1 MVLPA
6 FVFLPL
12 YMYPYNSTSWSTLTT
27 SIVANPDLKFHVVVA
42 PNLAFTDP
50 DVNYVAGLTNLSS
63 YTNVL
68 TLGYVYTSYGDRD
81 VLEIEAEIDKYVGWN
96 SPNELPIG
104 GIFFDESP
112 SNNSTFSYMSNLTT
126 YAKASLGAGK
136 DYISLNPG
144 VAVDA
149 SFYTLADSINV
160 FEESYANFNVTALT
174 SLDNTLLAK
183 STYAIHDFT
192 GSTTEQTALVS
203 QLASANLAGMFI
215 TTQPG
220 YTEWSSLWSSFCS
233 EVNTLNLGN
242 GTGGGG
248 GGGGGGNGGHGGGSG
263 GGGGNNGGNGGGGG
277 GVNNGGHGGH
287 GGGGNN
293 GGHGGGGGYGDGDDD
308 DDECDDDDDDE
319 DDDDDDDEDEDENDE
334 Y

>member
-27 SIVANPDLKFHVVVA
+27 SIVANPELKFHVIVA

-63 YTNVL
+63 YANVL
-68 TLGYVYTSYGDRD
+68 TLGYVYTSYGNRD
-81 VLEIEAEIDKYVGWN
+81 VIEIEAEIDKFVGWN
-96 SPNELPIG
+96 SPTELPIG

-112 SNNSTFSYMSNLTT
+112 SNNSTFSYMSTLTT
-126 YAKASLGAGK
+126 YAKTSLGAGK
-136 DYISLNPG
+136 DYIYFNPG

-149 SFYTLADSINV
+149 SFYTLADSINI
-160 FEESYANFNVTALT
+160 FEESYANFNETLLT
-174 SLDNTLLAK
+174 SLDNSLLAK

-192 GSTTEQTALVS
+192 GTTTEQTALVS
-203 QLASANLAGMFI
+203 QLASANLAGMLI
-215 TTQPG
+215 TTQTG

-248 GGGGGGNGGHGGGSG
+248 GGGGGGHGGGGSG
-263 GGGGNNGGNGGGGG
+263 GGGGNNGSHGGGGG
-277 GVNNGGHGGH
+277 GVNNGGHGS
-287 GGGGNN
+287 GGNN
-293 GGHGGGGGYGDGDDD
+293 GGHGGGGGGGYGGDD
-308 DDECDDDDDDE
+308 DDECDDDDE
-319 DDDDDDDEDEDENDE
+319 DDDDEDDEDEED
-334 Y
+334 

>member
-27 SIVANPDLKFHVVVA
+27 SVVANPELKFHVIVA

-50 DVNYVAGLTNLSS
+50 DINYVASVTNLSS
-63 YTNVL
+63 YANVL
-68 TLGYVYTSYGDRD
+68 TLGYVYTSYGNRD
-81 VLEIEAEIDKYVGWN
+81 VLEIEAEIDKYVAWN
-96 SPNELPIG
+96 LPTELPIG
-104 GIFFDESP
+104 GIFFDETP
-112 SNNSTFSYMSNLTT
+112 SNNSTFPYMSTLTT
-126 YAKASLGAGK
+126 YAKTSLGAGK
-136 DYISLNPG
+136 DYIYLNPG

-149 SFYTLADSINV
+149 SFYTLADSINI
-160 FEESYANFNVTALT
+160 FEESHANFNKTSLS
-174 SLDNTLLAK
+174 SLDNSLLAK

-192 GSTTEQTALVS
+192 GTITEQTALVN
-203 QLASANLAGMFI
+203 QLASANLAGMLI

-220 YTEWSSLWSSFCS
+220 YTEWSSLWSSFSS

-248 GGGGGGNGGHGGGSG
+248 GGGGGGNGG
-263 GGGGNNGGNGGGGG
+263 GGNGGHGGGGG

-293 GGHGGGGGYGDGDDD
+293 GGHGGDGGYGGDDECDDGDDD
-308 DDECDDDDDDE
+308 DDDDDDDE
-319 DDDDDDDEDEDENDE
+319 DDGDDDDDENEDDDE

>member
-6 FVFLPL
+6 FVLLPL

-27 SIVANPDLKFHVVVA
+27 SIVANPELKFHVIVA
-42 PNLAFTDP
+42 PNLEFTDP

-63 YTNVL
+63 YSNVL

-96 SPNELPIG
+96 SPTQLPIG

-112 SNNSTFSYMSNLTT
+112 SNNLTFPYMSTLTT
-126 YAKASLGAGK
+126 YAKTSLGAGK
-136 DYISLNPG
+136 DYIYLNPG

-149 SFYTLADSINV
+149 SFYTLADSINI
-160 FEESYANFNVTALT
+160 FEESYANFNKTSLT
-174 SLDNTLLAK
+174 SLDTSLLAK

-192 GSTTEQTALVS
+192 GTTTEQTALVS
-203 QLASANLAGMFI
+203 QLTSANLAGVFI

-248 GGGGGGNGGHGGGSG
+248 GGGGGEG
-263 GGGGNNGGNGGGGG
+263 GGNGGGG
-277 GVNNGGHGGH
+277 NGGH
-287 GGGGNN
+287 
-293 GGHGGGGGYGDGDDD
+293 D
-308 DDECDDDDDDE
+308 
-319 DDDDDDDEDEDENDE
+319 
-334 Y
+334 